1 MFIDEDKLREQL
13 AILKAEHKDL
23 DAAIERLSEQSIV
36 DELAMRRMKKRKLIL
51 KDMIMRIEDML
62 IPDIIA

>member
-1 MFIDEDKLREQL
+1 MDEEKLRQHL

-23 DAAIERLSEQSIV
+23 DIAISRLGDQAIV
-36 DELAMRRMKKRKLIL
+36 DELSLRRMKKRKLIL
-51 KDMIMRIEDML
+51 KDMIIKIQDML

>member
-1 MFIDEDKLREQL
+1 MDEEKLRQQL

-23 DAAIERLSEQSIV
+23 DIAIDRLSGQTIV
-36 DELAMRRMKKRKLIL
+36 DELSLRRMKKRKLIL
-51 KDMIMRIEDML
+51 KDMIIKIENML

>member
-1 MFIDEDKLREQL
+1 MDEEKLKQQL

-23 DAAIERLSEQSIV
+23 DVAISRLADQTIV
-36 DELAMRRMKKRKLIL
+36 DELSLRRMKKRKLIL
-51 KDMIMRIEDML
+51 KDMIIKIENML